1 MSDQDRYMEIVEAA
15 FDDYIVEFEL
25 DTEGSIDDLFFE
37 IFSAG
42 FDSAMEMM
50 DDEEDE

>member
-37 IFSAG
+37 IRYTLSYLLLL
-42 FDSAMEMM
+42 
-50 DDEEDE
+50 